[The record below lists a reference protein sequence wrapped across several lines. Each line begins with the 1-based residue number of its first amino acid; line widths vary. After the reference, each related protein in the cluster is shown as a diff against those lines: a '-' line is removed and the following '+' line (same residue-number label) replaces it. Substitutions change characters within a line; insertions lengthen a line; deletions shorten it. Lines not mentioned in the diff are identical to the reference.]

1 MGGENPTTIN
11 FANIGN
17 QFFFINTIKYFQQSL
32 AFLAKTMTEKEKEA
46 VKIECKKFIL
56 NDQKLAKN
64 FNECTEKTKNGSRQT
79 YLLEKL

>member
-1 MGGENPTTIN
+1 M
-11 FANIGN
+11 
-17 QFFFINTIKYFQQSL
+17 

-46 VKIECKKFIL
+46 VKIEYKKFIL

-64 FNECTEKTKNGSRQT
+64 FNESTEKTKNGSRQT

>member
-1 MGGENPTTIN
+1 
-11 FANIGN
+11 
-17 QFFFINTIKYFQQSL
+17 
-32 AFLAKTMTEKEKEA
+32 MTEKEKEA

-64 FNECTEKTKNGSRQT
+64 FNECAEKTNGSRQT